1 MGIEQSTDPRVARPL
16 ERVRGITLEAFHDQY
31 LSGHGKPVIVTDAL
45 DTWVARSKWTLEY
58 FKSKYASTDVLPQFS
73 GTGLRCRRMKLYDY
87 IQYIDAAAAASGSQS
102 VSPGT
107 LPDDF
112 HELETSLMYLYWNA
126 FSQHPELL
134 EEVKLSPEFVEDW
147 LPFLPEA
154 FHKVLAGVENY
165 FS

>member
-1 MGIEQSTDPRVARPL
+1 
-16 ERVRGITLEAFHDQY
+16 
-31 LSGHGKPVIVTDAL
+31 
-45 DTWVARSKWTLEY
+45 
-58 FKSKYASTDVLPQFS
+58 STDVLPQFS

-112 HELETSLMYLYWNA
+112 HELETRLMYLYWNA

-165 FS
+165 FSSGLLIGPEGSLSRLHFDVLHTHAYLAQIVGRKRCILFSSDDSPALYD